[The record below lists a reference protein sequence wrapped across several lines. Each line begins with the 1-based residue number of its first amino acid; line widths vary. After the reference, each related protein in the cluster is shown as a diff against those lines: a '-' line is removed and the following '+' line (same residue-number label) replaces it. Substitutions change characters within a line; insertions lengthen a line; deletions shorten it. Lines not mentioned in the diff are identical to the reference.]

1 MDHNDRTP
9 RRQAPPSGAPRCPVC
24 QSPAGPPDQACGAC
38 CASLASPWGMCP
50 SQLRGAA
57 PTEPTEAALID
68 RWGGVWRLPRRTV
81 IGRDPARC
89 QLALLH
95 GDVSPVHALLELGA
109 AGWWLSDLGSR
120 TGTWLERRRVTAAA
134 LPRVARVRVGAME
147 LFFLADARA
156 LRAPDAAARRE
167 ADEITAPFAVDE
179 QPVAAPSALVL
190 VEASSG
196 WGRLSRG
203 DRGVPVPPCQLT
215 LLQALAQRWH
225 DDHAVAP
232 ADRGFVAID
241 AVLAVIPWE
250 ATAATRTNLKQLVR
264 RTRLTLA
271 ALDVDDHLEGR
282 RSAGGAYRM
291 RGGVRLER

>member
-1 MDHNDRTP
+1 MDRNDRRP
-9 RRQAPPSGAPRCPVC
+9 RRPTPPTGAPRCPVC
-24 QSPAGPPDQACGAC
+24 QSPNGTPDQPCAAC
-38 CASLASPWGMCP
+38 CASLASPWGLCP
-50 SQLRGAA
+50 SQLRGVA
-57 PTEPTEAALID
+57 PTAPTAAALLD
-68 RWGGVWRLPRRTV
+68 RWGGVWRLPRRAV

-95 GDVSPVHALLELGA
+95 GDVAPVHAMLELGA

-120 TGTWLERRRVTAAA
+120 TGTWLDRRRVTTAA
-134 LPRVARVRVGAME
+134 LPPIARVRVGAME
-147 LFFLADARA
+147 LFFLAEARA
-156 LRAPDAAARRE
+156 LRAPDGGASRE
-167 ADEITAPFAVDE
+167 DGETTTPFAVDE
-179 QPVAAPSALVL
+179 HPVAASSALVL

-203 DRGVPVPPCQLT
+203 DRDVPVPPCQVT
-215 LLQALAQRWH
+215 LLQTLAQRWD

-271 ALDVDDHLEGR
+271 TLDVDDHLEGR
-282 RSAGGAYRM
+282 RSDGGAYRL
-291 RGGVRLER
+291 RGGARLEP